1 MEVIISNGCSD
12 AGKGCGG
19 IEQDEVEGVQEN
31 ARKRKQGRALGRESK
46 EERKAACK
54 QKRVDTRFFRPKR

>member
-1 MEVIISNGCSD
+1 MQEK
-12 AGKGCGG
+12 A
-19 IEQDEVEGVQEN
+19 VEGLSRTKLREC
-31 ARKRKQGRALGRESK
+31 KRTLGRESK